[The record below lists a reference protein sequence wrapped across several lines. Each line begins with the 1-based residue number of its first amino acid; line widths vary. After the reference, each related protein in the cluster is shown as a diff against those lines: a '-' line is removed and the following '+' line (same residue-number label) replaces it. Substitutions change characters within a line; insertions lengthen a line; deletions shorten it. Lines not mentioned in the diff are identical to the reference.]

1 MRRRPLAL
9 SIVLSLSLAACGG
22 TAISPSAPPSL
33 GPSVAPSVTPATPVA
48 SAATP
53 SSSSA
58 LASPAA
64 SIAVPHGAP
73 ALELSLPRAFHG
85 KPLFLL
91 SFGPTE
97 LAASPA
103 VESFNAIIKAAGG
116 DVTKAGFAVANDST
130 SSAGGSSNT
139 FNTFA
144 VSGAGGDGA
153 KLVTAYVAS
162 AIASGESV
170 SSSKATLGGKA
181 VTRIKS
187 KDSTVGDSW
196 VYAIDDIMYGVQA
209 TDEALAAE
217 LIGLLP

>member
-1 MRRRPLAL
+1 MRHRTLAL
-9 SIVLSLSLAACGG
+9 SALLTFSVAACGG
-22 TAISPSAPPSL
+22 TSTSPSAAPSAA
-33 GPSVAPSVTPATPVA
+33 PSVAPAMSVP
-48 SAATP
+48 TP

-58 LASPAA
+58 VVSPAP
-64 SIAVPHGAP
+64 SIAIPHGAP
-73 ALELSLPRAFHG
+73 NLEVSLPRAFRG

-91 SFGPTE
+91 SFGPAE

-103 VESFNAIIKAAGG
+103 AESFNAIIKAAGG

-130 SSAGGSSNT
+130 SSQGGTSNT

-144 VSGAGGDGA
+144 VSGAGGDGT
-153 KLVTAYVAS
+153 KLVAAYAAS
-162 AIASGESV
+162 AIAGGESL

-181 VTRIKS
+181 VTRIKA

-196 VYAIDDIMYGVQA
+196 IYAIDDIMYGVQA